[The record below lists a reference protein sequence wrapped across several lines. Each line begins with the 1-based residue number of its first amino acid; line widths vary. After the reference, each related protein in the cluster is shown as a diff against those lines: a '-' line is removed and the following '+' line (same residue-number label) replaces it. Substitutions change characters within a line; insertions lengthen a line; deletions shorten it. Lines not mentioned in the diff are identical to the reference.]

1 MQIIIFSYNIMNEL
15 LQKPSLYA
23 HVLNAVFLLIAFIL
37 IIMNYSQVVK
47 LGAYEK
53 ITLSLLI
60 SGVVGVHG
68 LSHLGLEGVY
78 GYNPMRM
85 LLSSSS

>member
-1 MQIIIFSYNIMNEL
+1 MNSLIE
-15 LQKPSLYA
+15 KPSLYA
-23 HVLNAVFLLIAFIL
+23 HTLNAVLLLVAVVLLIT
-37 IIMNYSQVVK
+37 NYSQVMK

-53 ITLSLLI
+53 ITLSLLF

-68 LSHLGLEGVY
+68 LSHLGLESIY
-78 GYNPMRM
+78 GFNPMKN

>member
-1 MQIIIFSYNIMNEL
+1 MNSLIE
-15 LQKPSLYA
+15 KPSLYA
-23 HVLNAVFLLIAFIL
+23 HTLNAVLLLVAVVLLIT
-37 IIMNYSQVVK
+37 NYSKVMK

-53 ITLSLLI
+53 ITLSLLF

-68 LSHLGLEGVY
+68 LSHLGLESVY
-78 GYNPMRM
+78 GFNPMKI

>member
-1 MQIIIFSYNIMNEL
+1 MSEL
-15 LQKPSLYA
+15 LVKPSLYA
-23 HVLNAVFLLIAFIL
+23 HILNAVLLLTAVVIL
-37 IIMNYSQVVK
+37 ITNFSQIKK

-53 ITLSLLI
+53 ITLSLLF

-78 GYNPMRM
+78 GYNPLNM
-85 LLSSSS
+85 LYSSSSM

>member
-1 MQIIIFSYNIMNEL
+1 MNTVFMN
-15 LQKPSLYA
+15 PSLYA
-23 HVLNAVFLLIAFIL
+23 HILNAIFLLTAFVL
-37 IIMNYSQVVK
+37 FFMNYSQIVK

-53 ITLSLLI
+53 VTLSLLF

-78 GYNPMRM
+78 GYNPMKM
-85 LLSSSS
+85 IMYNL

>member
-1 MQIIIFSYNIMNEL
+1 MNSLIE
-15 LQKPSLYA
+15 KPSLYA
-23 HVLNAVFLLIAFIL
+23 HTLNAVLLLVAVVLLIT
-37 IIMNYSQVVK
+37 NYSQVMK

-53 ITLSLLI
+53 ITLSLLF

-68 LSHLGLEGVY
+68 LSHLGLESVY
-78 GYNPMRM
+78 GFNPMKI

>member
-1 MQIIIFSYNIMNEL
+1 MSEL
-15 LQKPSLYA
+15 LVKPSLYA
-23 HVLNAVFLLIAFIL
+23 HVLNAVLLLTAVVIL
-37 IIMNYSQVVK
+37 ITNYSQIKK

-53 ITLSLLI
+53 ITLSLLF

-78 GYNPMRM
+78 GYNPLKM
-85 LLSSSS
+85 LYSSSM